1 MNHSTDFEQVTPRVG
16 EVIVHKLEFD
26 RQGKVKRQILMQRPK
41 SVKIQRTIMQ
51 YMGNTEL

>member
-41 SVKIQRTIMQ
+41 SVKIQRTITQ